1 MQGLEN
7 GVPLVEAPIDM
18 TQAAGSGFFWSPSQS
33 IREGL
38 ALEWGLALHPVFDR
52 GGVFPPAAHHGM
64 TVAVRSRFAM
74 ELTEGMLLGGGSDV
88 YVIEE
93 VEFDIAAGAAM
104 KSKLGIMTA
113 VISRR

>member
-1 MQGLEN
+1 
-7 GVPLVEAPIDM
+7 
-18 TQAAGSGFFWSPSQS
+18 
-33 IREGL
+33 
-38 ALEWGLALHPVFDR
+38 
-52 GGVFPPAAHHGM
+52 
-64 TVAVRSRFAM
+64 M